1 MSTENDQE
9 SSDDLCGDYEPTTVL
24 RTSGNLDIHTNMEGG
39 NETSV
44 TVTPQKDCVGLRL
57 SNEIGAIDVAL
68 LPEDID
74 ELCDELEE
82 AKEKTQEKD
91 VKHTREWIV
100 DEFRD
105 HATVRQATEEER

>member
-1 MSTENDQE
+1 MSTENDQ
-9 SSDDLCGDYEPTTVL
+9 DGANDRLGDYAPTTVL
-24 RTSGNLDIHTNMEGG
+24 RTSGDLDIHTDMEGG

-44 TVTPQKDCVGLRL
+44 TVTPQEDCVGLRL

-74 ELCDELEE
+74 ALCDELQE
-82 AKEKTQEKD
+82 AKEQTQERN

-105 HATVRQATEEER
+105 ESE

>member
-1 MSTENDQE
+1 MNTENDQE
-9 SSDDLCGDYEPTTVL
+9 GSADQCEGYSSSTVL
-24 RTSGNLDIHTNMEGG
+24 RTSGHLDIHTDMEGG

-68 LPEDID
+68 LPEDI
-74 ELCDELEE
+74 ESLCEELEE
-82 AKEKTQEKD
+82 AKEQTQEKA
-91 VKHTREWIV
+91 VKPTREWIV

-105 HATVRQATEEER
+105 KSE